1 MDCQTYQ
8 SRFDDFVAERLSAEE
23 QFACEQHMTSC
34 LYCLDLWSSHC
45 VQATQQDREQLLSK
59 VMDTTSANPCAECED
74 VLAEYLDELLG
85 HTGNSLVTAHL
96 ETCDSCRG
104 TAAAMRTLSQDLPTL
119 ARVEPP
125 VDLLERIL
133 SRTLPWHSRLA
144 RRIPYWSD
152 AVLQVFIRPRF
163 ALEASFIGTMI
174 LLVTFGIPVRLTNAV
189 PADPPVIPTVV
200 PAIVSAMGIELDN
213 LQRAFDIQPLLA
225 GGISAIN
232 SFSVTLVQSGISAV
246 GNLTQQMI
254 QPLSGSMEN
263 LNLDQMPDGEELFE
277 TNKRN

>member
-1 MDCQTYQ
+1 
-8 SRFDDFVAERLSAEE
+8 
-23 QFACEQHMTSC
+23 
-34 LYCLDLWSSHC
+34 
-45 VQATQQDREQLLSK
+45 
-59 VMDTTSANPCAECED
+59 
-74 VLAEYLDELLG
+74 
-85 HTGNSLVTAHL
+85 
-96 ETCDSCRG
+96 
-104 TAAAMRTLSQDLPTL
+104 MRTLSQDMPTL

-152 AVLQVFIRPRF
+152 AVLQILIRPRF